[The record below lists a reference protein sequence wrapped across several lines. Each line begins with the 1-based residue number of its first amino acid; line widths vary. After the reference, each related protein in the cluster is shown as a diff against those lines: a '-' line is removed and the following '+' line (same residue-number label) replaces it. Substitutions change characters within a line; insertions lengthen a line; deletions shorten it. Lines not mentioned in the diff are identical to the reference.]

1 MEPTESQVTVKGIL
15 KAPSKLR
22 EFIKSGHQFNVNG
35 IDCYTAPPIILA
47 SDQRGMAVL
56 SVPFMVEVKKEG
68 ASPTQNVSSPESV
81 GSEQSGRTSISI
93 ANDTMFH
100 SFILN
105 DEQLAVLI
113 EKLVHGA

>member
-1 MEPTESQVTVKGIL
+1 MELTESQVTVKGIL
-15 KAPSKLR
+15 KAPAKLR

-56 SVPFMVEVKKEG
+56 SVPFMCEVRR
-68 ASPTQNVSSPESV
+68 ES
-81 GSEQSGRTSISI
+81 GSDGGSTSISI

-113 EKLVHGA
+113 EKLVHNP

>member
-1 MEPTESQVTVKGIL
+1 MSEVTVKGIL

-47 SDQRGMAVL
+47 SDARGMAVL
-56 SVPFMVEVKKEG
+56 SVPFMVEVKRKGE
-68 ASPTQNVSSPESV
+68 VSETL
-81 GSEQSGRTSISI
+81 TSISI

-100 SFILN
+100 SFLLN

-113 EKLVHGA
+113 EKLTQP

>member
-1 MEPTESQVTVKGIL
+1 MSEVTVKGIL

-22 EFIKSGHQFNVNG
+22 EFIKSGHNFVVNG

-56 SVPFMVEVKKEG
+56 SVPFMVEVRKE
-68 ASPTQNVSSPESV
+68 SVSSPESV

>member
-1 MEPTESQVTVKGIL
+1 MSEVTVRGIL
-15 KAPSKLR
+15 KAPAKLR

-56 SVPFMVEVKKEG
+56 SVPFMCEVKR
-68 ASPTQNVSSPESV
+68 ES
-81 GSEQSGRTSISI
+81 GSTSISI

-100 SFILN
+100 SFLLN

-113 EKLVHGA
+113 DKLVHNP

>member
-1 MEPTESQVTVKGIL
+1 MSEVTVKGIL

-35 IDCYTAPPIILA
+35 IECFTAPPIILA

-56 SVPFMVEVKKEG
+56 SVPFMVEVKRKGE
-68 ASPTQNVSSPESV
+68 VSETL
-81 GSEQSGRTSISI
+81 TSISI

-100 SFILN
+100 SFVLN

-113 EKLVHGA
+113 EKLVHNP

>member
-47 SDQRGMAVL
+47 SDARGMAVL
-56 SVPFMVEVKKEG
+56 SVPFMVEVRKEG
-68 ASPTQNVSSPESV
+68 ASPTQGDSPEQ
-81 GSEQSGRTSISI
+81 GGRTSISI

>member
-22 EFIKSGHQFNVNG
+22 EFIKSGHNFVVNG

-56 SVPFMVEVKKEG
+56 SVPFMVEV
-68 ASPTQNVSSPESV
+68 SRESV
-81 GSEQSGRTSISI
+81 SDDQSGRTSISI

-113 EKLVHGA
+113 EKLNS